1 MAVLRELLVH
11 SFGEVE
17 LLLCSPAALLTDVC
31 SKEMKLCMCKA
42 ALVPAYS
49 SSLTIET
56 KKLEIVL

>member
-17 LLLCSPAALLTDVC
+17 LLLCSPEALLTDVC
-31 SKEMKLCMCKA
+31 SKEMK
-42 ALVPAYS
+42 LVPAYS